1 MTSGLPP
8 KIEPHFLYRETQS
21 YLDFHYYFL
30 KMSFLNTFVNFIQK
44 VVLVLIVVPAVFK
57 LFEFLNNI
65 NQTINCL
72 HDSLDEAEFNVRQLR
87 TTVEDLKAQIA
98 ENNKNVRNQM
108 LTTMD
113 MQQQLVDHSIDAIS
127 TTKDISDIYD
137 CLDLID
143 DRILNISKSEKAQQP
158 KMLDKKHKDVFE
170 NFISNSSNYFAI
182 FSNKGIL
189 GSAKLCKLFQ
199 EWYNAEYAN
208 LNDCPSN
215 SELEEYMCHNFHWTK
230 DS

>member
-65 NQTINCL
+65 NQTINRL
-72 HDSLDEAEFNVRQLR
+72 NESLKVAEENIGQLR
-87 TTVEDLKAQIA
+87 NAVEELKTRIA
-98 ENNKNVRNQM
+98 ENNNSIREQI

-113 MQQQLVDHSIDAIS
+113 MQQQLVDHGVDA
-127 TTKDISDIYD
+127 
-137 CLDLID
+137 LH
-143 DRILNISKSEKAQQP
+143 P
-158 KMLDKKHKDVFE
+158 
-170 NFISNSSNYFAI
+170 
-182 FSNKGIL
+182 
-189 GSAKLCKLFQ
+189 
-199 EWYNAEYAN
+199 
-208 LNDCPSN
+208 
-215 SELEEYMCHNFHWTK
+215 
-230 DS
+230 